1 MLRKTFE
8 NRGRDFLYGDTKL
21 VAAME
26 GIGKFFF
33 FFQSVQAS
41 RERGLYECFR
51 KTELLPEINSDKR

>member
-8 NRGRDFLYGDTKL
+8 NGGRDFLYGDTKL

-33 FFQSVQAS
+33 FSSLYRQVG
-41 RERGLYECFR
+41 REGCMNAFVRQNFCL
-51 KTELLPEINSDKR
+51 K